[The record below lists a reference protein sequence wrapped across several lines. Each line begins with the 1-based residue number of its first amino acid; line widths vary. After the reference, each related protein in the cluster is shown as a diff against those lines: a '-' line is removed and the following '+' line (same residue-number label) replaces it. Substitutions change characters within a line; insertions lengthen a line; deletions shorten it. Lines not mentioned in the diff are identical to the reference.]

1 MSEDVEGGS
10 GYFEDV
16 DGVGENFQL
25 GLDMLDV
32 DSYTKTD
39 NLTSPLGNNNS
50 ALDYQ
55 LFKETDQLDYILM
68 KVTPVAV
75 SVALKQEN
83 ICRS

>member
-32 DSYTKTD
+32 DSYTKT
-39 NLTSPLGNNNS
+39 G
-50 ALDYQ
+50 
-55 LFKETDQLDYILM
+55 YI
-68 KVTPVAV
+68 
-75 SVALKQEN
+75 
-83 ICRS
+83 IIF